1 MKTLFLTFLTVLSLS
16 LAGVVRAAQA
26 PSLDV
31 AADSSFQA
39 ALEEISEHFTETTG
53 CAVALRCGASAELAD
68 GLLAGGTADVF
79 FPADAESLDRLRE
92 KGIVDVALARNVVV
106 LERPGE
112 DPAYLRAVVLANA
125 PNRLRAMAYLDYLT
139 SEPAR
144 AAFAGHGFALP

>member
-1 MKTLFLTFLTVLSLS
+1 MKTLFLSFLTVLLITLS
-16 LAGVVRAAQA
+16 GVARAQA

-31 AADSSFQA
+31 AADTSFKV
-39 ALEEISEHFTETTG
+39 ALEEISAHFTETTG
-53 CAVALRCGASAELAD
+53 CTVALRCGESAELAD
-68 GLLAGGTADVF
+68 GLLAGGTADVY
-79 FPADAESLDRLRE
+79 FPADAESIDRLRE

-112 DPAYLRAVVLANA
+112 DPAYLRAVVLATA

-144 AAFAGHGFALP
+144 AAFAEHGFALP